1 MFHFYILL
9 LILIQISF
17 EDIEYINFPLNTE
30 FNIQINE
37 SNKNIYKIY
46 IGNIMAYLKIKIE
59 DKKPI
64 YILNNVN
71 NLIFDFKNISIKSGD
86 EEIRSCGKCNKTELG
101 YDCEKTCI
109 EEASVGYGAYVFIR
123 LFYFPIIF
131 ILAGTFMIFFGRN
144 HYSFSILF
152 EFAGALYFF
161 IVDCTELTNSFED
174 NAIPFYIICASLL
187 SGFLILILGNVSIN
201 ANAKQSILF
210 EIFKIIKACI
220 IGYFFIKTIFYYISI
235 FAPINRILFMIFLF
249 LFIIIGGVGEYFLK
263 NKFKTDQ
270 ILFITS
276 SILAGS
282 MFITKGIGYILGG
295 YFSDGMTSHFELK
308 YGSDAKLRVTFFLV
322 FHIILIAGGFL
333 YQIMDYKANIFEE
346 SISRQNSSRSGNYE
360 ILPYKK
366 QYNKDINSNNGE
378 DDKEIKDMNLKE
390 SLPGSKSDDVNFN
403 ENDENAELNDQD
415 D

>member
-1 MFHFYILL
+1 M
-9 LILIQISF
+9 
-17 EDIEYINFPLNTE
+17 
-30 FNIQINE
+30 
-37 SNKNIYKIY
+37 
-46 IGNIMAYLKIKIE
+46 
-59 DKKPI
+59 
-64 YILNNVN
+64 
-71 NLIFDFKNISIKSGD
+71 
-86 EEIRSCGKCNKTELG
+86 
-101 YDCEKTCI
+101 
-109 EEASVGYGAYVFIR
+109 
-123 LFYFPIIF
+123 
-131 ILAGTFMIFFGRN
+131 
-144 HYSFSILF
+144 
-152 EFAGALYFF
+152 
-161 IVDCTELTNSFED
+161 
-174 NAIPFYIICASLL
+174 
-187 SGFLILILGNVSIN
+187 SIN

-333 YQIMDYKANIFEE
+333 YQIMDYKARIPHVKIKYILLIVLATILFALAVIALIGYKVRTKLDVLNNKHLFLFSIIIMTKYLLIIKSFISTKFFIVIFPIT
-346 SISRQNSSRSGNYE
+346 S
-360 ILPYKK
+360 
-366 QYNKDINSNNGE
+366 
-378 DDKEIKDMNLKE
+378 
-390 SLPGSKSDDVNFN
+390 
-403 ENDENAELNDQD
+403 
-415 D
+415 